1 MTQQHGLPADPL
13 LRSASGPEE
22 AVVRIRTLLSAM
34 TGATLFALSAAP
46 AQAQSIGTLTWQLQ
60 PYCNKVT
67 LTITQN
73 GGIYTLDG
81 YDDQC
86 GAPQR
91 APLVGIATPNPD
103 GSIGFGLNIVTVP
116 SGLSVHVESRVSL
129 GTLGGPWTDSAGN
142 SGTMVFNGAAAG
154 AARPAPTV
162 PGTVLA
168 VGSIPGTA
176 IANAAV
182 GNAQI
187 ANNAVSSLQTSN
199 EPGVSYSFTSN
210 TTALSGSAAAVVST
224 AMRVPA
230 NGYVKVD
237 VAGNW
242 GFGVAG
248 LDGAIC
254 QIQKGAVTAIDS
266 SAPRVFLRRGEDV
279 SDNSLHAFSAH
290 RIFAVNV
297 ADNPLLINSGQNFRL
312 VCTLTNGAVDMDELF
327 ISATYFPSS
336 YEPLGFSLPPF
347 DPTPQQ

>member
-1 MTQQHGLPADPL
+1 MSQQHGPPIARYEVEP
-13 LRSASGPEE
+13 GPEE
-22 AVVRIRTLLSAM
+22 VVVRIRTLLGAV
-34 TGATLFALSAAP
+34 TGATLFALSSAP

-60 PYCNKVT
+60 PYCNRVT

-86 GAPQR
+86 GAAQR

-129 GTLGGPWTDSAGN
+129 GSLGGPWTDSAGN

-176 IANAAV
+176 IANGAV

-187 ANNAVSSLQTSN
+187 ANGAISSAKTSN
-199 EPGVSYSFTSN
+199 EPGVSYAFVNAIVAVTSTPESF
-210 TTALSGSAAAVVST
+210 ADV

-230 NGYVKVD
+230 DGYVKIEVTGQWNNST
-237 VAGNW
+237 AGNDTA
-242 GFGVAG
+242 F
-248 LDGAIC
+248 C
-254 QIQKGAVTAIDS
+254 QLQKGAVAAVDLNAPWFALRDRSTANDYTT
-266 SAPRVFLRRGEDV
+266 
-279 SDNSLHAFSAH
+279 FSAH
-290 RIFAVNV
+290 RVLPVAL
-297 ADNPLLINSGQNFRL
+297 ADNPLLSSQGQQFRL
-312 VCTLTNGAVDMDELF
+312 VCDLTAGAVSLYDVH
-327 ISATYFPSS
+327 ISATYYATS
-336 YEPLGFSLPPF
+336 YAPAGFALPTLDTP
-347 DPTPQQ
+347 PQQ